1 VPFTQLG
8 SVGAQYQRR
17 MGKDRLFPS
26 EGIIYQY
33 LLGGI
38 GQMVFSPYHMGYTHE
53 VVIYHNRKVIGGHAI
68 GLLYYHI
75 AKAKGWIYTNNILID

>member
-1 VPFTQLG
+1 
-8 SVGAQYQRR
+8 

-68 GLLYYHI
+68 GLLYYQI
-75 AKAKGWIYTNNILID
+75 ASQGVRVDLDPSLYYIVEDYG